1 MLPLGGLHGFHII
14 EEQLEVGLYGSEF
27 SAEMGEVT
35 VVDLVRLYSG
45 LLLIW

>member
-14 EEQLEVGLYGSEF
+14 EEQLEVGLYDSKF

-35 VVDLVRLYSG
+35 VIDLVRL
-45 LLLIW
+45 